1 MGRQT
6 RRSQAAI
13 HAPLDHTQRTTNE
26 NMDQFSPAM
35 QGVTN
40 VQAQSVNQTMTMFKQ
55 PGKQSE

>member
-1 MGRQT
+1 M

-13 HAPLDHTQRTTNE
+13 HARLDHTQRMTNE
-26 NMDQFSPAM
+26 NVDQFSPTM

-40 VQAQSVNQTMTMFKQ
+40 VQAQSINQTMTTSKQ